1 MDALRLIRSRRVGPA
16 TFHRL
21 LAEHGSPGAA
31 LAALPQVAR
40 AAGAQGY
47 APCPPAVARA
57 ELRKGRRMGAHLL
70 RWDSPS
76 YPPLLRAVSDAPPLL
91 WVMGDPAALLRPSI
105 AVIGAR
111 NASSLGLRMARGLA
125 RGLSEAGFV
134 VTAGLAR
141 GIDAEAHRAALTR
154 GTVAVLA
161 CGLDRTYPAEHAD
174 LAAQIVAAGGAVVSE
189 YAFGT
194 EPAARLFPARNRIVS
209 GLSHATV
216 VIEAAARSGSLITA
230 KLALDQGREVM
241 AVPGHPMD
249 ARASGCNALIRDG
262 AVLVRHSQDV
272 IDSLAEMGVHPQPAP
287 ADAVATTDAAKRPAT
302 AAPSVTTSAPLSC
315 GTDAPP
321 AGDALPP
328 APSGA
333 AAVTTATPRAPDVAQ
348 GKGGG
353 APQDG
358 CLHDT
363 ILSRLSPS
371 PIEEDSLLRDL
382 SLSPAQGL
390 AALLDLELDGR
401 ITRSAGGRVALAEPV
416 GRGAG
421 R

>member
-1 MDALRLIRSRRVGPA
+1 MIPRLFSFGSPQSPSPSKDDDLAALRLIRSRRVGPA

-21 LAEHGSPGAA
+21 LAEHGGADAA
-31 LAALPQVAR
+31 LAALPDVAR

-47 APCPPAVARA
+47 CPCPAGVAEA

-70 RWDSPS
+70 RWDSPA
-76 YPPLLRAVSDAPPLL
+76 YPALLREISDAPPIL
-91 WVMGDPAALLRPSI
+91 WVMGDPQVLARPSI

-111 NASSLGLRMARGLA
+111 NASSLGLRMSRGLS

-161 CGLDRTYPAEHAD
+161 CGLDRPYPAEHAD
-174 LAAQIVAAGGAVVSE
+174 LVAQIADAGGAVISE

-194 EPAARLFPARNRIVS
+194 DPAARLFPARNRIVA

-216 VIEAAARSGSLITA
+216 VIEAAIRSGSLITA
-230 KLALDQGREVM
+230 RLALDQGREVM

-272 IDSLAEMGVHPQPAP
+272 MDTLAEMGVQPSEGAKADAAEP
-287 ADAVATTDAAKRPAT
+287 ADQSARDPRPKPHNPKPRNPKPDIPASAASAQHQNDTT
-302 AAPSVTTSAPLSC
+302 
-315 GTDAPP
+315 PP
-321 AGDALPP
+321 QESDLQT
-328 APSGA
+328 
-333 AAVTTATPRAPDVAQ
+333 V
-348 GKGGG
+348 
-353 APQDG
+353 
-358 CLHDT
+358 
-363 ILSRLSPS
+363 ILSHLSPS
-371 PIEEDSLLRDL
+371 PIDEDSLLRDL
-382 SLSPAQGL
+382 ALSPAQ
-390 AALLDLELDGR
+390 ASTALLDLELDGR
-401 ITRSAGGRVALAEPV
+401 IARSAGGRIALAQAE
-416 GRGAG
+416 
-421 R
+421 